1 MRAVSHDVGVLYC
14 RMVAVASQVFQVTG
28 ARRRVRLQLLVLED
42 VEQLVPSV
50 AELLPVMRINLN

>member
-1 MRAVSHDVGVLYC
+1 
-14 RMVAVASQVFQVTG
+14 MVAVASQVFQVTG